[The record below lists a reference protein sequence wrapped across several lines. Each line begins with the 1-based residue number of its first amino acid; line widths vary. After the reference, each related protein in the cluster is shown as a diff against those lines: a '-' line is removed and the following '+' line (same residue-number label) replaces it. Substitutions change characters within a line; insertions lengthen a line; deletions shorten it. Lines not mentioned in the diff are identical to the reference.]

1 MSRMCCCAQMA
12 MYVGLDILRPY
23 LPEESGEGKIKGVI
37 GVVEGD
43 THDIGKNL
51 VKIMMET
58 AGFEMIDLGRDV
70 PLEQFIETAKEEE
83 ADLICMSTLM
93 TTTMGGMETVIQM
106 LEDAGMRDKVK
117 VMIGGGPISQKYA
130 DKIGAD
136 GYSQNAVEAVKLAKR
151 LLNMHRK
158 RRSKNADSK
167 GKIVQC
173 NERKCSR
180 PADPASVPGG
190 MMNMVTTDL
199 MDAVDIYMPQAHTDA
214 RMMAGLAKAVY
225 DYGCFENYGV
235 PFCMT
240 VEAEEMGA
248 KVEMGSRVYEPHV
261 SAYAIESVED
271 YAKLPPIDI
280 GRGRAKVVLDAI
292 RILREETDGVPIIGN
307 LTGPISTASSVMEP
321 VVFYKEL
328 RKKNKQAHAYMDFIT
343 RQLIAFGRAQI
354 EAGADVIAISDPS
367 GTGEILGPK
376 YFEEFAVT
384 YLNQL
389 LDGLQEEKMGTIV
402 Q

>member
-1 MSRMCCCAQMA
+1 
-12 MYVGLDILRPY
+12 
-23 LPEESGEGKIKGVI
+23 
-37 GVVEGD
+37 
-43 THDIGKNL
+43 
-51 VKIMMET
+51 
-58 AGFEMIDLGRDV
+58 
-70 PLEQFIETAKEEE
+70 
-83 ADLICMSTLM
+83 
-93 TTTMGGMETVIQM
+93 
-106 LEDAGMRDKVK
+106 
-117 VMIGGGPISQKYA
+117 
-130 DKIGAD
+130 
-136 GYSQNAVEAVKLAKR
+136 
-151 LLNMHRK
+151 
-158 RRSKNADSK
+158 
-167 GKIVQC
+167 
-173 NERKCSR
+173 
-180 PADPASVPGG
+180 
-190 MMNMVTTDL
+190 MNIVTTDL

-235 PFCMT
+235 TFCMT

-402 Q
+402 HICGQMSPVYKEVNMVRSSVLSFDSVVPMKEARANLKDRVLMGNVSTFALEFGEQEKVRTLAKGCVRSGSDIISPACGLGMKSPLANVQAILKCLKEDL

>member
-1 MSRMCCCAQMA
+1 MLTPKERLYNVM
-12 MYVGLDILRPY
+12 
-23 LPEESGEGKIKGVI
+23 KG
-37 GVVEGD
+37 
-43 THDIGKNL
+43 
-51 VKIMMET
+51 
-58 AGFEMIDLGRDV
+58 
-70 PLEQFIETAKEEE
+70 
-83 ADLICMSTLM
+83 
-93 TTTMGGMETVIQM
+93 
-106 LEDAGMRDKVK
+106 
-117 VMIGGGPISQKYA
+117 
-130 DKIGAD
+130 
-136 GYSQNAVEAVKLAKR
+136 NAV
-151 LLNMHRK
+151 
-158 RRSKNADSK
+158 D
-167 GKIVQC
+167 
-173 NERKCSR
+173 R
-180 PADPASVPGG
+180 PPCICPGG

-292 RILREETDGVPIIGN
+292 RILREETDLVPIIGN
-307 LTGPISTASSVMEP
+307 LNRPISTASSVIDP

-402 Q
+402 HICGQMSPVYKEVNMVRSSVLSFDSVVPMKEARANLKDRVLMGNVSTFALEFGEQEKVRTLAKGCVRSGSDIISPACGLGMKSPLANVQAILKCLKEDL

>member
-1 MSRMCCCAQMA
+1 MLTPKERLYNVM
-12 MYVGLDILRPY
+12 
-23 LPEESGEGKIKGVI
+23 KG
-37 GVVEGD
+37 
-43 THDIGKNL
+43 
-51 VKIMMET
+51 
-58 AGFEMIDLGRDV
+58 
-70 PLEQFIETAKEEE
+70 
-83 ADLICMSTLM
+83 
-93 TTTMGGMETVIQM
+93 
-106 LEDAGMRDKVK
+106 
-117 VMIGGGPISQKYA
+117 
-130 DKIGAD
+130 
-136 GYSQNAVEAVKLAKR
+136 NAV
-151 LLNMHRK
+151 
-158 RRSKNADSK
+158 D
-167 GKIVQC
+167 
-173 NERKCSR
+173 R
-180 PADPASVPGG
+180 PPCICPGG

-328 RKKNKQAHAYMDFIT
+328 RKKISRPCIYGLYYPPADRVWK
-343 RQLIAFGRAQI
+343 
-354 EAGADVIAISDPS
+354 GADRGRGRCDSHLRPKRHRRDPGS
-367 GTGEILGPK
+367 
-376 YFEEFAVT
+376 
-384 YLNQL
+384 
-389 LDGLQEEKMGTIV
+389 
-402 Q
+402 